1 MSEKNIYPHHMGSKG
16 YVAKIPEWK
25 KKIEEAVSTGNPN
38 LVKDIEEKIVN
49 WLLARLELTKTANL
63 STRRKELPQFK
74 KRQYNSLKRKDWFS
88 SSLTGRMTF
97 FVELS
102 ATLNTLD
109 AFVASLLRCRE
120 KLVFQM
126 MLGATK
132 SVIDTREILKMR
144 LKRK

>member
-16 YVAKIPEWK
+16 YVAKIPKWK

-38 LVKDIEEKIVN
+38 PVEDIEERTVN
-49 WLLARLELTKTANL
+49 WLLARLELTKTTNL

-74 KRQYNSLKRKDWFS
+74 KRQYNSLKRKDWFF

-97 FVELS
+97 LVELS

-120 KLVFQM
+120 KLIFQM
-126 MLGATK
+126 MLEGTK